1 MMGRRLSRH
10 EQRQLD
16 DIEHHLR
23 GELGDLAEAF
33 TPVPDPVDPG
43 VRATL
48 LGFGAMVTGIGLLV
62 DSPLLAFI
70 AMAAST
76 VAAAVPS
83 MRKPPREPGRPDRP
97 DPLTPAT

>member
-1 MMGRRLSRH
+1 MTGRRLSRH

-16 DIEHHLR
+16 DIEQHLR
-23 GELGDLAEAF
+23 GELGDLADAF

-48 LGFGAMVTGIGLLV
+48 LAFGAMMTGIGLLI

-70 AMAAST
+70 AMMASA
-76 VAAAVPS
+76 VAAAVPGT
-83 MRKPPREPGRPDRP
+83 RKPPPEPGRP